1 MRRVKIAAC
10 LLIIIVIY
18 SVSSLLLLRY
28 CNGQLRDRIENIQR
42 VYESGDRAGALE
54 LSEELSSYWHEYEKT
69 VTMLVHDEALEEV
82 NSSIARITP
91 FISNENPELMAEIQ
105 SIYNR
110 IDRIYEEEFPVWYN
124 IL

>member
-1 MRRVKIAAC
+1 M
-10 LLIIIVIY
+10 
-18 SVSSLLLLRY
+18 SSLFLLRY
-28 CNGQLRDRIENIQR
+28 CNGQLRERIENIQR

-54 LSEELSSYWHEYEKT
+54 LSEELSNYWHEYEKT

-110 IDRIYEEEFPVWYN
+110 IDRIYEEEFPMWYN

>member
-18 SVSSLLLLRY
+18 SVSSLFLLRY
-28 CNGQLRDRIENIQR
+28 CNGQLRERIENIQR
-42 VYESGDRAGALE
+42 VYESGDRDKALE
-54 LSEELSSYWHEYEKT
+54 LSEELGSYWHEYEKT

-110 IDRIYEEEFPVWYN
+110 IDRIYEEEFPMWYN